1 MRLLLRIRQSKCTGL
16 EDEKCSKKAKEGKK
30 KLPNK
35 VKIYRRIIAIHM
47 FLFLAIYTLN
57 ISV

>member
-16 EDEKCSKKAKEGKK
+16 EDEKCTKKAKEGKK

-47 FLFLAIYTLN
+47 VLF
-57 ISV
+57 